1 MSKVLTT
8 CFRFNMDNPEHAKA
22 WDYLHNYDKD
32 KIKSTN
38 VAAITAV
45 NDYFD
50 RMGKLSDDPYFE
62 TRQREEWFVEQI
74 VSEVGKAFIAEM
86 PKFLAS
92 LMLSLNR
99 GYPMQAIRNSEVRIY
114 SVADDIAPLIH
125 EIRKIGT
132 NRGQLAY
139 YSNIGQDSKVRAE
152 IGAIRITNETVMKRI
167 LAFLDNPKFKV
178 K

>member
-38 VAAITAV
+38 VAAIMAV

-50 RMGKLSDDPYFE
+50 RMGRLADDPYFE
-62 TRQREEWFVEQI
+62 TRQREERFVEQI

-92 LMLSLNR
+92 LMLSLNTGYPVQTTPIRAFSVRPMDGR
-99 GYPMQAIRNSEVRIY
+99 GYAEDGNPSATEGLKTSDDDDY
-114 SVADDIAPLIH
+114 SGIDFDF
-125 EIRKIGT
+125 IG
-132 NRGQLAY
+132 G
-139 YSNIGQDSKVRAE
+139 
-152 IGAIRITNETVMKRI
+152 
-167 LAFLDNPKFKV
+167 
-178 K
+178 

>member
-1 MSKVLTT
+1 MSKDRECVRTT
-8 CFRFNMDNPEHAKA
+8 CFRFNMENPEHAKA

-50 RMGKLSDDPYFE
+50 RMGKLADDPYFE
-62 TRQREEWFVEQI
+62 TRQREERFVEQI

-99 GYPMQAIRNSEVRIY
+99 GYPMQAVPVGTENSRGY
-114 SVADDIAPLIH
+114 SEDGNPSATEGLKTSDEDDYSGIDFDF
-125 EIRKIGT
+125 IG
-132 NRGQLAY
+132 G
-139 YSNIGQDSKVRAE
+139 
-152 IGAIRITNETVMKRI
+152 
-167 LAFLDNPKFKV
+167 
-178 K
+178 

>member
-1 MSKVLTT
+1 MGKDRGCVRTT
-8 CFRFNMDNPEHAKA
+8 CFRFNMENPEHAKT

-50 RMGKLSDDPYFE
+50 RMGKLADDPYFE
-62 TRQREEWFVEQI
+62 TREREERFVEQI

-92 LMLSLNR
+92 LMLSLNM
-99 GYPMQAIRNSEVRIY
+99 GYPMRTAPIQAVPVGMENIRGYAGDGNLSATEGFGNADNSENDNY
-114 SVADDIAPLIH
+114 SGIDFDF
-125 EIRKIGT
+125 IG
-132 NRGQLAY
+132 G
-139 YSNIGQDSKVRAE
+139 
-152 IGAIRITNETVMKRI
+152 
-167 LAFLDNPKFKV
+167 
-178 K
+178 

>member
-62 TRQREEWFVEQI
+62 TRQREERFVEQI

-92 LMLSLNR
+92 LMLSLNTGYPVQTTPIRAFSVRPMDGR
-99 GYPMQAIRNSEVRIY
+99 GYAEGGNPSATEGLKTSDEDDY
-114 SVADDIAPLIH
+114 SGIDFDF
-125 EIRKIGT
+125 IG
-132 NRGQLAY
+132 G
-139 YSNIGQDSKVRAE
+139 
-152 IGAIRITNETVMKRI
+152 
-167 LAFLDNPKFKV
+167 
-178 K
+178 

>member
-50 RMGKLSDDPYFE
+50 RIGRLADDPYFE
-62 TRQREEWFVEQI
+62 TRQREERFIQQI

-99 GYPMQAIRNSEVRIY
+99 GYPMQAVAVGTENSRGYAGDGNPSATEGLKTSDEDDY
-114 SVADDIAPLIH
+114 SGIDFDF
-125 EIRKIGT
+125 IG
-132 NRGQLAY
+132 G
-139 YSNIGQDSKVRAE
+139 
-152 IGAIRITNETVMKRI
+152 
-167 LAFLDNPKFKV
+167 
-178 K
+178 

>member
-1 MSKVLTT
+1 
-8 CFRFNMDNPEHAKA
+8 MDNPEHAKA

-50 RMGKLSDDPYFE
+50 RMGKLADDPYFE
-62 TRQREEWFVEQI
+62 TRQREERFIQQI

-99 GYPMQAIRNSEVRIY
+99 GYPMQAAPMQAVSVGTENS
-114 SVADDIAPLIH
+114 
-125 EIRKIGT
+125 
-132 NRGQLAY
+132 RGYVEDGNLNATEG
-139 YSNIGQDSKVRAE
+139 I
-152 IGAIRITNETVMKRI
+152 ETVNNGDEDDFSGI
-167 LAFLDNPKFKV
+167 DFDFIGG
-178 K
+178 

>member
-50 RMGKLSDDPYFE
+50 RMGRLADDPYFE
-62 TRQREEWFVEQI
+62 TRQREERFVEQI

-92 LMLSLNR
+92 LMLSLNM
-99 GYPMQAIRNSEVRIY
+99 GYPMRTAPIQAVPVGTENSRGYAEDGNPSDAEGLESADNSENDDY
-114 SVADDIAPLIH
+114 SGIDFDF
-125 EIRKIGT
+125 IG
-132 NRGQLAY
+132 G
-139 YSNIGQDSKVRAE
+139 
-152 IGAIRITNETVMKRI
+152 
-167 LAFLDNPKFKV
+167 
-178 K
+178 

>member
-50 RMGKLSDDPYFE
+50 RMGRLAEDPYFE
-62 TRQREEWFVEQI
+62 TRQREERFVEQI

-99 GYPMQAIRNSEVRIY
+99 GYPMQAVPVGTEDTRGYAGDGNPSAAEGFGSADNSENDDY
-114 SVADDIAPLIH
+114 SGIDFDF
-125 EIRKIGT
+125 IG
-132 NRGQLAY
+132 G
-139 YSNIGQDSKVRAE
+139 
-152 IGAIRITNETVMKRI
+152 
-167 LAFLDNPKFKV
+167 
-178 K
+178 

>member
-50 RMGKLSDDPYFE
+50 RMGRLADDPYFE
-62 TRQREEWFVEQI
+62 TRQREERFVEQI

-99 GYPMQAIRNSEVRIY
+99 GYPMQAVPVGKENSRRYAEDGNPSATEGFGNADNSEN
-114 SVADDIAPLIH
+114 DDYYGIDFDF
-125 EIRKIGT
+125 IG
-132 NRGQLAY
+132 G
-139 YSNIGQDSKVRAE
+139 
-152 IGAIRITNETVMKRI
+152 
-167 LAFLDNPKFKV
+167 
-178 K
+178 

>member
-8 CFRFNMDNPEHAKA
+8 CFRFNMENPEHAKA

-50 RMGKLSDDPYFE
+50 RMGKLADDPYFE
-62 TRQREEWFVEQI
+62 TRQREERFIQQI

-92 LMLSLNR
+92 LMLSLNSSYPVQFKEIRAVPMGAVDGR
-99 GYPMQAIRNSEVRIY
+99 GYAEDVRTSKLAPTSATEGLETANNGDDDDFSAI
-114 SVADDIAPLIH
+114 DFDF
-125 EIRKIGT
+125 IG
-132 NRGQLAY
+132 G
-139 YSNIGQDSKVRAE
+139 
-152 IGAIRITNETVMKRI
+152 
-167 LAFLDNPKFKV
+167 
-178 K
+178 

>member
-22 WDYLHNYDKD
+22 WDYLHNFDKD

-50 RMGKLSDDPYFE
+50 RMGRLADDPYFE
-62 TRQREEWFVEQI
+62 TRQREERFVEQI

-99 GYPMQAIRNSEVRIY
+99 GYPMQAVSVGTEDTRGYTGNGNPSATEGFENANNSENDDY
-114 SVADDIAPLIH
+114 SGIDFDF
-125 EIRKIGT
+125 IG
-132 NRGQLAY
+132 G
-139 YSNIGQDSKVRAE
+139 
-152 IGAIRITNETVMKRI
+152 
-167 LAFLDNPKFKV
+167 
-178 K
+178 

>member
-1 MSKVLTT
+1 MGKDRECVRTT

-22 WDYLHNYDKD
+22 WDYLHNFDKD

-38 VAAITAV
+38 VAAIMAV

-50 RMGKLSDDPYFE
+50 RMGKLADDPYFE
-62 TRQREEWFVEQI
+62 TRQREERFVEQI

-99 GYPMQAIRNSEVRIY
+99 GYPMQAVPVGTENSRGYAGDGNPSATEGLKTSDEDDY
-114 SVADDIAPLIH
+114 SGIDFDF
-125 EIRKIGT
+125 IG
-132 NRGQLAY
+132 G
-139 YSNIGQDSKVRAE
+139 
-152 IGAIRITNETVMKRI
+152 
-167 LAFLDNPKFKV
+167 
-178 K
+178 

>member
-1 MSKVLTT
+1 ME
-8 CFRFNMDNPEHAKA
+8 NPEHAKA

-50 RMGKLSDDPYFE
+50 RMGRLADDPYFE
-62 TRQREEWFVEQI
+62 TRQREERFVEQI

-99 GYPMQAIRNSEVRIY
+99 GYPMQAVPLGTEDTRGYAEDGNPSATEGLKTSDEDDY
-114 SVADDIAPLIH
+114 SGIDFDF
-125 EIRKIGT
+125 IG
-132 NRGQLAY
+132 G
-139 YSNIGQDSKVRAE
+139 
-152 IGAIRITNETVMKRI
+152 
-167 LAFLDNPKFKV
+167 
-178 K
+178 

>member
-1 MSKVLTT
+1 MGKDRECVRTT

-22 WDYLHNYDKD
+22 WGYLHNYDKD

-50 RMGKLSDDPYFE
+50 RMGKLADDPYFE
-62 TRQREEWFVEQI
+62 TRQREERFVEQI

-99 GYPMQAIRNSEVRIY
+99 GYPMQAVPVGTENSRGYAEDGNPSATEGFENADNSENDDY
-114 SVADDIAPLIH
+114 SGIDFDF
-125 EIRKIGT
+125 IG
-132 NRGQLAY
+132 G
-139 YSNIGQDSKVRAE
+139 
-152 IGAIRITNETVMKRI
+152 
-167 LAFLDNPKFKV
+167 
-178 K
+178 